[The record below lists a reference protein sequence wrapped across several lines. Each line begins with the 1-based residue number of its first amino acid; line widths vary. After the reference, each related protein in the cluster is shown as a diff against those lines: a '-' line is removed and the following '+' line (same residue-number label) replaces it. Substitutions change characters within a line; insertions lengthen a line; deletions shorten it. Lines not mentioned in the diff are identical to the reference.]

1 MNKQKLTMVSVA
13 ITASL
18 LSYGCTVPNSDRNT
32 TPSADIT
39 TFQQSI
45 YSSAPKI
52 TTQSKTVIGV
62 DGLTFKDLN
71 ANDQLDQ
78 YEDWRLPTE
87 TRIIH
92 LLSQMTLE
100 EKVGMMMISTLNA
113 DFNGKTPASANKLI
127 NNEKMT
133 RFIFRNPITEN
144 PVESKRFS
152 FSGQQITVKQ
162 AAEFTNNIQALAEST
177 RLGIPVVFK
186 SNARNHYEK
195 NALAGIN
202 TAAGSFSE
210 WPKEAGLA
218 ATRDE
223 TVLKNFATAMAS
235 EWRAIGLRGMYGY
248 MADISTEPRWF
259 RHHETFTENADL
271 ANNIISSLVKN
282 LQGGPVTPE
291 SGVVLTVKHFPGGG
305 PQMNGLDPHY
315 TFGKYQVYPANQ
327 FEQHLK
333 PFIGAIN
340 EGVSSIM
347 PYYGIPVDLTY
358 DGVTYEQKG
367 MAFSKEIV
375 TDLLRTKLGFK
386 GYVNSDTG
394 IIGSRAWGLESATVS
409 ERIAAA
415 VNAGID
421 VLSGFKNNQEISDLV
436 KNNLVSESRIN
447 DAVSRLLWEQF
458 QLGLFENPYVDAKQA
473 EKIVGG
479 VEFKKMALE
488 AQRKSIVLLQ
498 NKNKLLPLPKSTT
511 EKPITLI
518 TLGLDSHVISYEKY
532 GSYNLIDAKD
542 LAQLASTHN
551 ADFAIVRVD
560 VSNPRRITGQYRSND
575 KATGGKINPQTKKPW
590 GAEDSKLIP
599 NAWGPDAA
607 LDDRLMFGGSA
618 PYDANALSFTEMAK
632 ASTSKISPS
641 LAEIQK
647 VMDKVGADKTILSVY
662 FRQPYVMDDESNLK
676 NAGAILASFGVSD
689 IALMDII
696 TGINAPQG
704 KLPFALPS
712 SLAAVLA
719 QDSDAP
725 GYDEEGTLFPFG
737 FGLSY

>member
-1 MNKQKLTMVSVA
+1 MNKQKLTMISVA
-13 ITASL
+13 IALSL
-18 LSYGCTVPNSDRNT
+18 LSYGCTKYTNYENI
-32 TPSADIT
+32 TPTVKET
-39 TFQQSI
+39 TFERSI
-45 YSSAPKI
+45 YNSAPKI
-52 TTQSKTVIGV
+52 KARIKTVIEV
-62 DGLTFKDLN
+62 DGLIFKDLN
-71 ANDQLDQ
+71 GNNELDR
-78 YEDWRLPTE
+78 YEDWRLPTVD
-87 TRIIH
+87 RINN

-100 EKVGMMMISTLNA
+100 EKAGMMMIFTLNA
-113 DFNGKTPASANKLI
+113 DFNGKTPSDADKLI
-127 NNEKMT
+127 NTEKMT
-133 RFIFRNPITEN
+133 RFIFRNPIVEN
-144 PVESKRFS
+144 PVKPTKPSW
-152 FSGQQITVKQ
+152 SGSEITVKQ
-162 AAEFTNNIQALAEST
+162 AAEYTNNIQALAEST

-186 SNARNHYEK
+186 SNARNHYATD
-195 NALAGIN
+195 ALAGIN
-202 TAAGSFSE
+202 TKAGAFSE

-223 TVLKNFATAMAS
+223 TVLKNFANAMAS

-248 MADISTEPRWF
+248 MADISTEPRWY
-259 RHHETFTENADL
+259 RHHETFTEDADL

-291 SGVVLTVKHFPGGG
+291 SSVVLTVKHFPGGG
-305 PQMNGLDPHY
+305 PQMDGLDPHY
-315 TFGKYQVYPANQ
+315 TFGKYQVYPAKQ

-347 PYYGIPVDLTY
+347 PYYGVPIDLTY

-394 IIGSRAWGLESATVS
+394 IITSRAWGLEDATIS

-415 VNAGID
+415 VNAGTD
-421 VLSGFKNNQEISDLV
+421 VLSGFKNNQEISELV
-436 KNNLVSESRIN
+436 KNNLVSEERIN

-458 QLGLFENPYVDAKQA
+458 QLGLFENPYVDAEQA
-473 EKIVGG
+473 ENIVGDA
-479 VEFKKMALE
+479 EFKKMALD

-498 NKNKLLPLPKSTT
+498 NQNKLLPLPASTP
-511 EKPITLI
+511 EKPITLL
-518 TLGLDSHVISYEKY
+518 TLGIDNKVINDGKY
-532 GSYNLIDAKD
+532 GYYNLLDAKD
-542 LAQLASTHN
+542 PVQLAN
-551 ADFAIVRVD
+551 AQDAEFAIIRVS
-560 VSNPRRITGQYRSND
+560 VSNPRKITGQYRSND
-575 KATGGKINPQTKKPW
+575 KATGGKTNPQTNKPW

-599 NAWGPDAA
+599 NAWGADAA

-632 ASTSKISPS
+632 ASTWKVSPS
-641 LAEIQK
+641 LEVINEI
-647 VMDKVGADKTILSVY
+647 MAKVGADKTILSIY

-676 NAGAILASFGVSD
+676 SAGAILASFGVSD

-696 TGINAPQG
+696 SGDYAPQG
-704 KLPFALPS
+704 KLPFALPN
-712 SLAAVLA
+712 SLTAVFT

-725 GYDEEGTLFPFG
+725 GYDKKGTLFPFG